1 MTLPERDRPLVI
13 GLTGPIAAGKSQVAA
28 FLAELGAEVIDADAV
43 YRELI
48 TPPSPLLDRIAERFG
63 PEILDASG
71 ALDRAALGKVVFNNA
86 RELAALEGITHPVV
100 IAEVRRRIAN
110 SQADVVV
117 NEAIRLVESGMAS
130 DVDALWLVTA
140 EPEVRLRRLMARNS
154 LDEATARERLV
165 VSQPSLP
172 DGLLF
177 DEVIDNS
184 GSLDEMRANVRR
196 AWKRLPLNRKRVVLQ
211 EGTIRERARKG

>member
-71 ALDRAALGKVVFNNA
+71 ALDRAALGNVVFNNA

-154 LDEATARERLV
+154 LDETTARERLV

>member
-86 RELAALEGITHPVV
+86 RELAALEAITHPVV

-154 LDEATARERLV
+154 LDETTARERLV

>member
-86 RELAALEGITHPVV
+86 RELAALEAITHPVV

>member
-1 MTLPERDRPLVI
+1 MTLQERDRPLVI

-86 RELAALEGITHPVV
+86 RDLAALEGITHPVV

>member
-154 LDEATARERLV
+154 LDETTARERLV